1 MRKIP
6 VFIMLTIWV
15 FACAPQ
21 VKREEV
27 VKPAPLSREEQ
38 EKKALEAFNKILELT
53 ETGSREEILP
63 RLENAYL
70 DIINNYPEAPL
81 AQESYWR
88 LIIIYTRDYN
98 PPKTEEAE
106 KIFKEFIQTYPDSPF
121 KKDIEDTM
129 VRFYYNQRA
138 WERLI
143 ALEIPYIKEYIK
155 TGELRTPVHLFY
167 YSEAKYGLGDYKEAE
182 KGFRTIITLFPQSSE
197 AMVAKKRLEEISSKK
212 EQGGQ

>member
-6 VFIMLTIWV
+6 GFILLTILL

-21 VKREEV
+21 IKREEAA
-27 VKPAPLSREEQ
+27 KPIPLPREEQ
-38 EKKALEAFNKILELT
+38 EKKALDAFNKILELT

-70 DIINNYPEAPL
+70 DIIKNYPEAPL

-88 LIIIYTRDYN
+88 LIVIYTREYN

-106 KIFKEFIQTYPDSPF
+106 TAYKNFINSYPDSPF
-121 KKDIEDTM
+121 KNEIDETM
-129 VRFYYNQRA
+129 VRFYYTQKFWDKLLN
-138 WERLI
+138 I
-143 ALEIPYIKEYIK
+143 KIPYIKEYVK

-197 AMVAKKRLEEISSKK
+197 ASIAKKRLEEISLKK
-212 EQGGQ
+212 GGQ